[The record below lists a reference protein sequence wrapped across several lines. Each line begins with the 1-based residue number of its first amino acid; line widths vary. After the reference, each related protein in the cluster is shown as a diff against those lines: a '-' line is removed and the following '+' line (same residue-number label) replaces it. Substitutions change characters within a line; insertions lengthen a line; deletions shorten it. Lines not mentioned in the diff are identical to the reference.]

1 MLSFLMKT
9 KLPHLY
15 DRIVS
20 CYFFTVTKDDK
31 CGCKSAPT
39 KTITR
44 QVRISR
50 PRCEPVCRTTNGHY
64 WITAWSLLGRFGKRP
79 KHDFVMQQSSPQI
92 VKKTSLLRRHLFFA
106 PLCQDLSA
114 WKAVPYTPF
123 RGSDF
128 QAQLSLPPYP
138 RTSYGGTRILA
149 SSQNLRQPI
158 FNSQFKRAPPNDNQ

>member
-1 MLSFLMKT
+1 MINADANPHQRRR
-9 KLPHLY
+9 LPRH
-15 DRIVS
+15 
-20 CYFFTVTKDDK
+20 
-31 CGCKSAPT
+31 
-39 KTITR
+39 
-44 QVRISR
+44 VRIAR
-50 PRCEPVCRTTNGHY
+50 PRCGPVCRTTHGHY

-79 KHDFVMQQSSPQI
+79 KRDFVMQQSSPQI
-92 VKKTSLLRRHLFFA
+92 VSKTSLLRRHLFFA

-128 QAQLSLPPYP
+128 QPQLSLPPYP